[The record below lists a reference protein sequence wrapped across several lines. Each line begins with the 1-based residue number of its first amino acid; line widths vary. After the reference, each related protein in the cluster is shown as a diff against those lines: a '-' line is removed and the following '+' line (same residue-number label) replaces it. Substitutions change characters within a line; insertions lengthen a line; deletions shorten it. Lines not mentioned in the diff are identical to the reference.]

1 MTIDDLPYLNVF
13 SPEYAADPNSVIDPV
28 RAVSP
33 LARSERG
40 VEILAYSDCEDLLRD
55 TGLATGFI
63 EMFEA
68 SGISEGPA
76 VDAFKFGIVESEGAD
91 HTRLRKAVARY
102 FTARKIESLRATA
115 HDLVKLWLV
124 ESAEQGTIDFEAAIG
139 RRLPASL
146 FCMLI
151 GAPLEDSGAMAE
163 YSDGVTRIFQY
174 DPKHRDFIDSRCA
187 ELGDYI
193 RRLMGQRRAAPGDD
207 LLSVLVAAQDSG
219 QLTETEVV
227 SMCMV
232 LLGGSTDT
240 TNAQMCMNTLALAR
254 HPEAWALLREHPE
267 HVRAAVAEAVRYAP
281 AMISDVRVARQAA
294 EFAGRKMPQGTMM
307 HANIAAANFD
317 ATIFQDPKRF
327 DVLRDPGPGGLNFG
341 RGRHFCLG
349 RPLTIMAQEEVVRAM
364 LELWSQFELT
374 GEPGIWGSPFP
385 LRAGVVPLK
394 FELTEDWDRDLDPT
408 TLRP

>member
-13 SPEYAADPNSVIDPV
+13 APEYATDPHSVIDPV
-28 RAVSP
+28 RVVSP

-40 VEILAYSDCEDLLRD
+40 VEVLAYADCEDLLRD

-68 SGISEGPA
+68 SGITDGPA
-76 VDAFKFGIVESEGAD
+76 VDAFKFGIVESEGAE
-91 HTRLRKAVARY
+91 HTRLRKAVSPY
-102 FTARKIESLRATA
+102 FTVRKIDSLRATA
-115 HDLVKLWLV
+115 HELAKSWMAVV
-124 ESAEQGTIDFEAAIG
+124 AEQGTIDFEAVVG

-151 GAPLEDSGAMAE
+151 GAPLEDSAAMAE

-187 ELGDYI
+187 ALGDYI

-254 HPEAWALLREHPE
+254 HPETWALLHEHPE

-294 EFAGRKMPQGTMM
+294 EFAGLAIPPGTML
-307 HANIAAANFD
+307 HANIVAANFD
-317 ATIFQDPKRF
+317 PTIFQNPERF

-349 RPLTIMAQEEVVRAM
+349 RSLRIMAQEEVVRAM
-364 LELWSQFELT
+364 LELWSHFELA
-374 GEPGIWGSPFP
+374 GEPGIWRSPFP

-394 FELTEDWDRDLDPT
+394 FELTPDWDRHLASA
-408 TLRP
+408 

>member
-254 HPEAWALLREHPE
+254 HLSRTTPASTRSVTITSPAGAPASARSGDVGSVPSRNTSLIVSGSPGSGSAPVCVSITTFVTPGGRGNSLAGRFSSAAFMKLTHAGS
-267 HVRAAVAEAVRYAP
+267 AAVAPASFAP
-281 AMISDVRVARQAA
+281 S
-294 EFAGRKMPQGTMM
+294 G
-307 HANIAAANFD
+307 
-317 ATIFQDPKRF
+317 
-327 DVLRDPGPGGLNFG
+327 
-341 RGRHFCLG
+341 
-349 RPLTIMAQEEVVRAM
+349 
-364 LELWSQFELT
+364 
-374 GEPGIWGSPFP
+374 FP
-385 LRAGVVPLK
+385 SS
-394 FELTEDWDRDLDPT
+394 
-408 TLRP
+408 